1 MRNEPVSPTSDLLVE
16 VLQRIESDLTD
27 VLADVTADEL
37 RFRPG
42 GTGNPVG
49 WLAWHIARI
58 TDELDL
64 LEQIA
69 AIAGAESMW
78 TAEGW
83 VARFGLPVDPFDT
96 GYGHSSEEVDAAT
109 CADRQL
115 LVGYARATFQACREL
130 LIRLDDEEWEQV
142 IDCSYRPPVTVRVRV
157 VSVIGDCWQHIGQA
171 SYAVGL
177 ARSQAG
183 DR

>member
-1 MRNEPVSPTSDLLVE
+1 MRNETVSPTSDLLVE
-16 VLQRIESDLTD
+16 VLQRIQSDLTE

-37 RFRPG
+37 RFRPEG
-42 GTGNPVG
+42 QGTRSVG
-49 WLAWHIARI
+49 WRG
-58 TDELDL
+58 TSPGSPTSRSPRSS
-64 LEQIA
+64 
-69 AIAGAESMW
+69 GAEPVW

-96 GYGHSSEEVDAAT
+96 GYGHSFEEVDAAT

-130 LIRLDDEEWEQV
+130 LDRLDDEEWEQV

-171 SYAVGL
+171 PYAVGL
-177 ARSQAG
+177 ARAQPG
-183 DR
+183 DP